1 MPKNPNISRRKF
13 STTGAVAGLGSAGA
27 VVGATDSKV
36 LHHPTPT
43 DIEGPFYPIVAQKDK
58 DFDLTQVEGKKG
70 KAKGDPIYIEGRVI
84 DTASTPVEDVTVDV
98 WQANAAGRYSHPHDS
113 NPAPLDP
120 NFQSWAIVP
129 SGKNGKFR
137 FKTVIPGAYPA
148 EDGWTR
154 PPHIHF
160 KVSKRG
166 FVELTTQ
173 LYFPNQE
180 LNDVD
185 RLLQSNSPAEQK
197 LMIAQQ
203 SESEPAIFRYQIVI
217 EKA

>member
-1 MPKNPNISRRKF
+1 M
-13 STTGAVAGLGSAGA
+13 
-27 VVGATDSKV
+27 
-36 LHHPTPT
+36 
-43 DIEGPFYPIVAQKDK
+43 
-58 DFDLTQVEGKKG
+58 
-70 KAKGDPIYIEGRVI
+70 
-84 DTASTPVEDVTVDV
+84 TVDV

-173 LYFPNQE
+173 MYFPNQE